1 MSTAQHRVAIVG
13 GHGQVA
19 RQLIHVL
26 RRADHD
32 VVALVRREEHRADL
46 ESRGAQVR
54 LLDIEREG
62 VDAFAAAFEGCSAVV
77 FAAGGGPDGNIER
90 KRTVDLEG
98 SLKSIAGAERAGID
112 RFVQVS
118 AIGVDDPLPDD
129 TGDVWR
135 AYVEA
140 KRDADA
146 ALRDSGLAWTIVRP
160 GRLTDDPATGTVSLG
175 PDVAR
180 GDVTRADVAAVLA
193 AVLDTPGTV
202 GKQWNLVNGDVPV
215 DQAVKQAVEQAV
227 RAG

>member
-1 MSTAQHRVAIVG
+1 MSRIAVVG

-19 RQLIHVL
+19 RLLHPLLRDAGHVP
-26 RRADHD
+26 
-32 VVALVRREEHRADL
+32 VALVRSEAHRAAL
-46 ESRGAQVR
+46 EAAGAEVR
-54 LLDIEREG
+54 LLDIESAGEDD
-62 VDAFAAAFEGCSAVV
+62 VAVAFDGCDAVV
-77 FAAGGGPDGNIER
+77 FAAGGGPDGNKER

-98 SLKSIAGAERAGID
+98 SLKSVEGARAAGID

-118 AIGVDDPLPDD
+118 AINVDDPLPDD

-146 ALRDSGLAWTIVRP
+146 ALRASDLAWTIIRP
-160 GRLTDDPATGTVSLG
+160 GRLTDDPATGRVSLG

-193 AVLDTPGTV
+193 AVLDEPATIGR
-202 GKQWNLVNGDVPV
+202 QWNLVNGDVPV
-215 DQAVKQAVEQAV
+215 AEAV
-227 RAG
+227 RQG